1 MVGTCINSVVVR
13 RLWLA
18 SELPGAAAKMQIAG
32 PNHRATD
39 SVSLGER
46 LRNCVSDKF
55 LGDDAVI
62 LSAMLREQP
71 Y

>member
-1 MVGTCINSVVVR
+1 MVGTCINSVVVL

-18 SELPGAAAKMQIAG
+18 SELPGASAKMQIAG

-46 LRNCVSDKF
+46 LRICVSDKF
-55 LGDDAVI
+55 LGDAPVI
-62 LSAMLREQP
+62 LGAILRQ
-71 Y
+71 